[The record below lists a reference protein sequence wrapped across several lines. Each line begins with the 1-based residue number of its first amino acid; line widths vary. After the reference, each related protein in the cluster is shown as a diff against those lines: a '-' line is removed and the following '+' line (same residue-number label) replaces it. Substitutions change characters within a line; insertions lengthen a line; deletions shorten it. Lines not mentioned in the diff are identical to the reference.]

1 MDTGHTPTKTTPK
14 LFARQ
19 ATGLVRAVPQRA
31 SLIFNFI
38 PSHPAFV
45 LSAGVFFA
53 FSLFPG
59 GNFILAGSFV
69 WWLYL
74 HYPQFGVSNKANM
87 FEWVFGVVAAALIF
101 YYLVRWILRA
111 RRGVKL
117 ELVYAE
123 IPPE

>member
-1 MDTGHTPTKTTPK
+1 MDTGQTPTKTTPK

-59 GNFILAGSFV
+59 GDLLPPPLVGHPLVLAVPLPYRLLARIGARTRGGSNV
-69 WWLYL
+69 LAP
-74 HYPQFGVSNKANM
+74 HPHPAGGGVSSAC
-87 FEWVFGVVAAALIF
+87 
-101 YYLVRWILRA
+101 LR
-111 RRGVKL
+111 
-117 ELVYAE
+117 
-123 IPPE
+123 

>member
-1 MDTGHTPTKTTPK
+1 MGTGQTPTKTTPK

-45 LSAGVFFA
+45 LSAGIFFA

-59 GNFILAGSFV
+59 GNFILALVLDIPLILAFAYSYGLLASELRQARSTRTANV
-69 WWLYL
+69 MALAGTAAVIAIAI
-74 HYPQFGVSNKANM
+74 FGVI
-87 FEWVFGVVAAALIF
+87 FLHTFG
-101 YYLVRWILRA
+101 
-111 RRGVKL
+111 
-117 ELVYAE
+117 
-123 IPPE
+123 

>member
-1 MDTGHTPTKTTPK
+1 VLG
-14 LFARQ
+14 
-19 ATGLVRAVPQRA
+19 VPVVT
-31 SLIFNFI
+31 I
-38 PSHPAFV
+38 
-45 LSAGVFFA
+45 AGVA
-53 FSLFPG
+53 S
-59 GNFILAGSFV
+59 ILAGSFV